1 MNKTHPF
8 IKCFIFI
15 AIAVLLS
22 ATASCTQPSRSLTVV
37 TGKVVYGTLAMEGAE
52 LKIYRQENGSSFAK
66 ASSYTKVTADKP
78 EDKKWKVVEES
89 RSGYHGSFR
98 LHLAEGTYR
107 IEANTTIRSGD
118 DILHLSGVLVPL
130 VVEGK
135 RGRMDQVLISL
146 KKIQR

>member
-1 MNKTHPF
+1 MNKTHSF

-66 ASSYTKVTADKP
+66 AT

-107 IEANTTIRSGD
+107 IEANTTMRSGE

-135 RGRMDQVLISL
+135 RGRMDQAVIRL

>member
-1 MNKTHPF
+1 MNKTHSF
-8 IKCFIFI
+8 IKCFIFL

-22 ATASCTQPSRSLTVV
+22 VASSCTQPSRSLTVV

-66 ASSYTKVTADKP
+66 AT

-135 RGRMDQVLISL
+135 RERMDQALIRL